1 MSGRSVGLILSS
13 CAEWTEQMRRRT
25 TRRRDSA
32 AASGARDCGSN
43 PGAGREY
50 VEQLVTGSLT
60 LESIKLDHN
69 FWNLVT
75 SRQTKIFIV
84 VRCASIP
91 RISYDHHSVTP
102 SIRHTSQLT
111 QPILLDIAVP
121 T

>member
-1 MSGRSVGLILSS
+1 MSGRSLGLILSS

-75 SRQTKIFIV
+75 SRQQKYLLFLDAL
-84 VRCASIP
+84 ASLGSAMTI
-91 RISYDHHSVTP
+91 TP